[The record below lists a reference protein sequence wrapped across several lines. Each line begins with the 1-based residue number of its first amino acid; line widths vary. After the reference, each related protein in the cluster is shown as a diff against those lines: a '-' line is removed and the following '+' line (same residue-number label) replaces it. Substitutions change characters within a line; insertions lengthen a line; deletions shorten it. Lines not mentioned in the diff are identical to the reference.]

1 MENGEENL
9 ENKPK
14 SIKISIL
21 GNAGVG
27 KTCIIQ
33 RFMLDEFSENSVS
46 TRGANYSNKIIERD
60 DKLFQLD
67 IWDTAGQEKYRSLG
81 RHFYKEAFIVILVYD
96 ITVRESFEELKN
108 IWYKDLTKYGEK
120 YTVLAIVG
128 NKIDLY
134 ENEAISEDEGRKF
147 AEEVKALFMLVS
159 AKSGDNIENLFNDL
173 LNAYLEPDFQLK
185 VKEMEQ
191 RDEGSVKIRKRSK
204 IEEEKLKNSKKKC
217 C

>member
-46 TRGANYSNKIIERD
+46 TSGANYSNKIIERD

-67 IWDTAGQEKYRSLG
+67 IWDTAGQEQYRSLG